1 MNERDKQ
8 QGQQPVEGQQG
19 QQKQG
24 MASQGQRGQ
33 QQGGQQQAQG
43 GEGQQYGE
51 GNYKASRDY
60 NQGLKEHMQSHD
72 IEKEARAAAPK
83 SADEQREMDE
93 AERIG
98 KSRAKTKDDDRGDPN
113 GGEPKVN

>member
-8 QGQQPVEGQQG
+8 QGQPGAEGQQG

-33 QQGGQQQAQG
+33 QGGQQQAQG
-43 GEGQQYGE
+43 AEGQQYGE

-60 NQGLKEHMQSHD
+60 NEGLKEHMQSHD

-83 SADEQREMDE
+83 SAEEQREMDE

-98 KSRAKTKDDDRGDPN
+98 KSRAKTKDDDMGDTN
-113 GGEPKVN
+113 GGKPKVN

>member
-1 MNERDKQ
+1 MNANERDKQ
-8 QGQQPVEGQQG
+8 QGQKGPE
-19 QQKQG
+19 
-24 MASQGQRGQ
+24 GQRGQ

-43 GEGQQYGE
+43 GQGQQYGE

-60 NQGLKEHMQSHD
+60 NEGLKEHMQSHD

-83 SADEQREMDE
+83 SPEEQREMDE

-98 KSRAKTKDDDRGDPN
+98 KSRAKAKDDDMGDPN